1 MAKADTPF
9 LTSADWVQGQSLP
22 PKPEPMNFVMTRTL
36 SFGTPSICASS
47 WRLWGRSDMPET
59 VPQNGGYLVAAYIV
73 VAVILIGYALSLYL
87 RARRSLRA

>member
-1 MAKADTPF
+1 
-9 LTSADWVQGQSLP
+9 
-22 PKPEPMNFVMTRTL
+22 
-36 SFGTPSICASS
+36 
-47 WRLWGRSDMPET
+47 MPET